1 MTHSIVNL
9 SSSVA
14 ASQGR
19 WSVLGSGVAGLCVA
33 TLLAERG
40 EAVEI
45 ITQPDCRAASHW
57 AGGMLAPWCEAESAP
72 PEVIEWGQHAA
83 GWWAKRVEGVVQQGT
98 LVVAPPRDSR
108 ELTRF
113 ASMTQQHQWVAPGD
127 VEPALENRFARGL
140 FFARE
145 AHLDPRRAL
154 QQLQDRL
161 KEAGVPFHS
170 GQPGGKIIDCRGI
183 HAADQQPALRAVR
196 GEMVI
201 LHNPDICLSRPV
213 RLLHPR
219 FPCYLVPRANGLF
232 MLGATMVESHDSS
245 PISAKAMM
253 ELLSAAYS
261 LHPALAEARIVES
274 GTGLRPA
281 YRQNLPEVRYENGR
295 FSLNG
300 LYRHGFLL
308 APIMAENLMR
318 RLTQETPH
326 AN

>member
-1 MTHSIVNL
+1 MS
-9 SSSVA
+9 
-14 ASQGR
+14 R

-33 TLLAERG
+33 TLLLERG
-40 EAVEI
+40 ETVEV
-45 ITQPDCRAASHW
+45 ITQPDCLAASHW

-72 PEVIEWGQHAA
+72 PQVIEWGQHAA
-83 GWWAKRVEGVVQQGT
+83 SWWAKRVDGVEQQGT

-113 ASMTQQHQWVAPGD
+113 ASMTQQHQWVSPGD
-127 VEPALENRFARGL
+127 IEPALENRFARGL
-140 FFARE
+140 FFAAE
-145 AHLDPRRAL
+145 AHLEPRRAL
-154 QQLQDRL
+154 QQLRDKLQQ
-161 KEAGVPFHS
+161 AGVLFHS
-170 GQPGGKIIDCRGI
+170 GKPGGKIIDCRGI
-183 HAADQQPALRAVR
+183 HATDRQPALRAVR

-201 LHNPDICLSRPV
+201 LHTSDVQLSRPV

-219 FPCYLVPRANGLF
+219 FPCYLVPRDGGHF

-245 PISAKAMM
+245 PISARAMM

-261 LHPALAEARIVES
+261 LHPALAEARIEES

-308 APIMAENLMR
+308 APIMAEKLMLQ
-318 RLTQETPH
+318 LTQEMTH
-326 AN
+326 AR

>member
-14 ASQGR
+14 GSQGR

-201 LHNPDICLSRPV
+201 LHTPDICLSRPV

-219 FPCYLVPRANGLF
+219 FPCYLVPRANGHF

>member
-1 MTHSIVNL
+1 MTHSILNL

-14 ASQGR
+14 GSQGR

-83 GWWAKRVEGVVQQGT
+83 GWWAKRVDGVLQQGT

-201 LHNPDICLSRPV
+201 LHTPDICLSRPV

-219 FPCYLVPRANGLF
+219 FPCYLVPRANGHF

>member
-1 MTHSIVNL
+1 VTHSILNL

-14 ASQGR
+14 GSQGR

-83 GWWAKRVEGVVQQGT
+83 GWWAKRVDGVVQQGT

-154 QQLQDRL
+154 QQLQDTL

-201 LHNPDICLSRPV
+201 LHTPDICLSRPV

-219 FPCYLVPRANGLF
+219 FPCYLVPRANGHF

>member
-1 MTHSIVNL
+1 MNL

-14 ASQGR
+14 GSQGR

-83 GWWAKRVEGVVQQGT
+83 GWWAKRVDGVVQQGT

-154 QQLQDRL
+154 QQLQDTL

-201 LHNPDICLSRPV
+201 LHTPDICLSRPV

-219 FPCYLVPRANGLF
+219 FPCYLVPRANGHF

>member
-1 MTHSIVNL
+1 MTHSILNL

-14 ASQGR
+14 GSQGR

-83 GWWAKRVEGVVQQGT
+83 GWWAKRVDGVVQQGT

-154 QQLQDRL
+154 QQLQDTL

-201 LHNPDICLSRPV
+201 LHTPDICLSRPV

-219 FPCYLVPRANGLF
+219 FPCYLVPRANGRF